1 MNIVS
6 ISVYLIRSRQIIA
19 TSHDLGP
26 QKVAK
31 EGKSPYFRNSQ
42 RLVKYYNLARLNAT
56 GTHFGDIKQC
66 KCIVILMDLTC

>member
-6 ISVYLIRSRQIIA
+6 ISEYLIRSRQIIA

-31 EGKSPYFRNSQ
+31 EGTSPYFKNSQ
-42 RLVKYYNLARLNAT
+42 GLVKYYNLARLNA
-56 GTHFGDIKQC
+56 THFGDIKQC
-66 KCIVILMDLTC
+66 KCIVILMDLTP